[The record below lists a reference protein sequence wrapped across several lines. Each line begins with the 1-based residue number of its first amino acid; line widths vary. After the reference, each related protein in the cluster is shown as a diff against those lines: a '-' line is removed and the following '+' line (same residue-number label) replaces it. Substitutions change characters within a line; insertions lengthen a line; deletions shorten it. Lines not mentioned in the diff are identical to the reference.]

1 MRDQDPE
8 DLSDVFEDEEDLDR
22 RSEGILAISVDPE
35 MSDGITLGELLA
47 SSRSELWWR
56 IYLDW
61 HPGRWL
67 ELEGSACAARSPE
80 WWIVAACLN

>member
-1 MRDQDPE
+1 MRDQEPE
-8 DLSDVFEDEEDLDR
+8 EPDEVRDYEEDLDR

-35 MSDGITLGELLA
+35 MSDGITLGELLERP
-47 SSRSELWWR
+47 RSELWWR

-67 ELEGSACAARSPE
+67 ELDGSACAARAPE
-80 WWIVAACLN
+80 WWIIAACLN